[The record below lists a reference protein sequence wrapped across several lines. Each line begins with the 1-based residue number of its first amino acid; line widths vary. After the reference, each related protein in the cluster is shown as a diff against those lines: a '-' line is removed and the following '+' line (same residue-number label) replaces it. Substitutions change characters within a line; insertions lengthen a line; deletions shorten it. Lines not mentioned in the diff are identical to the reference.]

1 MKMSKV
7 KAWEGCVKIPV
18 QQATDRPPPVT
29 TRRGHF
35 GEESAM
41 SKQEKVEVD
50 PAKSVDP
57 PKDEAKA
64 GERNKDAKMPLDAKT
79 EMVRA

>member
-1 MKMSKV
+1 M
-7 KAWEGCVKIPV
+7 
-18 QQATDRPPPVT
+18 T

-41 SKQEKVEVD
+41 SKQEQVVD

-64 GERNKDAKMPLDAKT
+64 GERNKDAKMPLEAKT